1 MKTLSKIKLNQI
13 SKNEM
18 EKRQMNALR
27 GGSSGCQPCSCVCVG
42 GGDSWADSEG
52 PTSANTATNEEPN

>member
-18 EKRQMNALR
+18 EKRQMNALL
-27 GGSSGCQPCSCVCVG
+27 GGSGCQPCSCVCTG
-42 GGDSWADSEG
+42 GGDSWVGTSG
-52 PTSANTATNEEPN
+52 PSTQNTANNEEPN